1 MSPDDDPVVLESGL
15 SQDIE
20 VEGYSFE
27 VCIYRLEEDTTW
39 TLEVIDEDGTSHIW
53 DGNFVSDFAAMVE
66 AQTTSHIRGV
76 HLDTPKVRHS
86 KHRSSFMCPTLR

>member
-1 MSPDDDPVVLESGL
+1 MSLDDPVVIESGL

-39 TLEVIDEDGTSHIW
+39 TLEVIDEEGTSHIW
-53 DGNFVSDFAAMVE
+53 DGTFVSDFAAMVE
-66 AQTTSHIRGV
+66 AQKAIRTAGAE
-76 HLDTPKVRHS
+76 K
-86 KHRSSFMCPTLR
+86 FMYEENGPTLH